1 MHIIVIRR
9 CLSRYLDGDVYFQ
22 AFAPITSTE
31 TRLVPFDDS
40 TLKQWDNKKY
50 EDQLFYFNTRA
61 RPAVYEHAMH
71 GAGLDHCYDCTSEI
85 AILKQWL
92 LRNEPSLSDAQLNER
107 VAEESLRISRS
118 LDSQRTLASGNAD
131 PGLRRAG
138 IVQRQSIEG
147 RPAYR
152 VHTEARG
159 FAVSE
164 AANVAQKRGPSDSPS
179 LPPGKVQRIT
189 ESHHPHPG
197 AGAVHDH
204 DANSR
209 NSSFVGS
216 RDDREHAPDRDAGF
230 RDRADSAP
238 RSPRNL
244 DESRNDD
251 YQAQSRARF
260 DVDKYSK
267 MLGIGAS
274 GAVSSNY
281 AITAG
286 VAASSG
292 GSNRGL
298 GFTAAG
304 ASGASSSYARN
315 EYPREKS
322 SSQPSRPS
330 NAHIFPHISCFRQWL
345 SVYLYSRIMQG
356 PNRFLDLSL
365 RSLSE
370 IQAALAYC
378 WPSVYIHGHISC
390 TAAPVAPTAQEQA
403 ELVQRFPSTLFRGF
417 ALNFSGKDGSLELS
431 QICSSCRS
439 IAEIDIVDVG
449 LLAADIVM
457 SEAALISILDSFHA
471 VCAPACIMQGRTSC
485 SIDNFTRFLLCMLH

>member
-1 MHIIVIRR
+1 MK
-9 CLSRYLDGDVYFQ
+9 D
-22 AFAPITSTE
+22 
-31 TRLVPFDDS
+31 
-40 TLKQWDNKKY
+40 WDNKKY

-61 RPAVYEHAMH
+61 RPAVYEHNVH

-85 AILKQWL
+85 VIIKQWL
-92 LRNEPSLSDAQLNER
+92 LRNEPALTDAQLNER
-107 VAEESLRISRS
+107 VAEESERISRS
-118 LDSQRTLASGNAD
+118 LDCQRTLASGNAD

-164 AANVAQKRGPSDSPS
+164 AANAAQKRGSPVSPS
-179 LPPGKVQRIT
+179 LRSEKLQRSSENQHT
-189 ESHHPHPG
+189 HTG

-204 DANSR
+204 DASR
-209 NSSFVGS
+209 QNINRSFVRS
-216 RDDREHAPDRDAGF
+216 SKDCEHVGIY
-230 RDRADSAP
+230 DRADAAP
-238 RSPRNL
+238 RI
-244 DESRNDD
+244 SRNNESSTDD
-251 YQAQSRARF
+251 YQAQSKARF

-274 GAVSSNY
+274 NAVPSEY

-286 VAASSG
+286 VTASSS
-292 GSNRGL
+292 GSTRGL

-304 ASGASSSYARN
+304 TSGSSHGYN
-315 EYPREKS
+315 VHPREKS
-322 SSQPSRPS
+322 SAQPSQLS
-330 NAHIFPHISCFRQWL
+330 NAHMFPHISSFRHWL

-356 PNRFLDLSL
+356 PDRFLDLSL
-365 RSLSE
+365 RSASE
-370 IQAALAYC
+370 VQAALAYC
-378 WPSVYIHGHISC
+378 RPSVYIHGHICS
-390 TAAPVAPTAQEQA
+390 AGAPVIAPTAQEQI

-439 IAEIDIVDVG
+439 ISQIDVVDIG
-449 LLAADIVM
+449 LIAADVVM

-485 SIDNFTRFLLCMLH
+485 SIENFTRSGLWMS